1 MIGDAL
7 ECRFSFDSVPPLP
20 LFDGSLLFMTL
31 LGPGSEGALS
41 VLGGDSP
48 PPLPISKGKHRR
60 IIKDVVC
67 GMESTVMGSTSKKIE
82 VG

>member
-1 MIGDAL
+1 MEPLSLIGDAL

-41 VLGGDSP
+41 VLGGGGDSP
-48 PPLPISKGKHRR
+48 PPFRSRKVNIVEL
-60 IIKDVVC
+60 
-67 GMESTVMGSTSKKIE
+67 
-82 VG
+82 